1 MKTKRTKDDVIQGL
15 NSSKYIKKLA
25 KGIWKNLVNEEKKFL
40 LIKYLEK
47 IRDLSDKNLN
57 DLGLKLDTLSE
68 IPLNA

>member
-1 MKTKRTKDDVIQGL
+1 M
-15 NSSKYIKKLA
+15 A

-57 DLGLKLDTLSE
+57 DLGLKMDTLSE
-68 IPLNA
+68 IPLDAEIEKVVAYCVGGVCFN